1 MIGLDY
7 LHNARYLVDVD
18 CKTVAR
24 FNSLAKAK
32 AVVRTLKN
40 WTIYDT
46 KNVCSVGSN
55 DTAKRFDTFVQ
66 SPSEYPH
73 MVKCFRLYKRFKRS
87 SVS

>member
-7 LHNARYLVDVD
+7 FHNARYLVEVD
-18 CKTVAR
+18 CETVAR

-32 AVVRTLKN
+32 AAVRTLKS

-46 KNVCSVGSN
+46 KNMCSVSSN
-55 DTAKRFDTFVQ
+55 DTAKRFDPFVQ
-66 SPSEYPH
+66 SPSAFPH
-73 MVKCFRLYKRFKRS
+73 TAKCFRLYKRFKRS

>member
-7 LHNARYLVDVD
+7 PQNARYLVDVD
-18 CKTVAR
+18 CTTVAR

-32 AVVRTLKN
+32 AVVKTLKN

-46 KNVCSVGSN
+46 KAVCSVDSR
-55 DTAKRFDTFVQ
+55 DTVEKFDPFVA
-66 SPSEYPH
+66 SPFEYPH
-73 MVKCFRLYKRFKRS
+73 MTKCFLLYKRFKRS